1 MGVIGM
7 HMANEGLTA
16 DTFQKFE
23 HSHLVEMFSIDT
35 QVSVDSG
42 IAGVSMTQPVRVPAL
57 PCNTTL
63 ISSVFCTLDLY
74 KQLRNLIPPPWYRAK
89 TSH

>member
-42 IAGVSMTQPVRVPAL
+42 IAGVSMTQPVRVPAVS
-57 PCNTTL
+57 CNTAL
-63 ISSVFCTLDLY
+63 ISSVFSVLHIRPL
-74 KQLRNLIPPPWYRAK
+74 QASEERNFASLVSR
-89 TSH
+89 